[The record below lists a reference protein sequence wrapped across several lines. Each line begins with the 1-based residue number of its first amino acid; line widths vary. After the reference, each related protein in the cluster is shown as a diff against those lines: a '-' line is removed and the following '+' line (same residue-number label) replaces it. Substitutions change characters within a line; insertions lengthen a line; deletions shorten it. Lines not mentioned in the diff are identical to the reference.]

1 MEAIVRP
8 RIVFFAMA
16 GAFVALAHGT
26 EVWEWAIRPAEVKY
40 AIYGGDVGDVN
51 APTPNDVRVAFYVRG
66 RAAKEMFEAM
76 GPDRKSECGIEKGGR
91 VRVKEHV
98 ACSYRPSD
106 GYQCDF
112 GFNLR
117 SGKSSGGSIC

>member
-1 MEAIVRP
+1 MRP

-16 GAFVALAHGT
+16 GAFLALAHGT
-26 EVWEWAIRPAEVKY
+26 EVWEWAMRPAEVKY
-40 AIYGGDVGDVN
+40 AMYGGDLGDVY

-91 VRVKEHV
+91 VRVKQHV

-112 GFNLR
+112 GFDLR
-117 SGKSSGGSIC
+117 SGESIGGSIC

>member
-1 MEAIVRP
+1 MKL
-8 RIVFFAMA
+8 RIVVFAMT
-16 GAFVALAHGT
+16 GTFVALAHAAQ
-26 EVWEWAIRPAEVKY
+26 VWEWTLRTADVKY
-40 AIYGGDVGDVN
+40 AIYGGDLGDTY
-51 APTPNDVRVAFYVRG
+51 APSPNDARVAFYVRG

-91 VRVKEHV
+91 VREKEHV

-112 GFNLR
+112 GFDLR
-117 SGKSSGGSIC
+117 SGKSIGGSIC